1 MRIKLETLSNKAK
14 VLHQNDLTTK
24 NNPTIKFNKNEKS
37 KYSNLEKSLDKS
49 RMTKL
54 IKIIMKNPTPTLSN
68 FENILFTDF

>member
-1 MRIKLETLSNKAK
+1 MRIKLETLNNKAT

-24 NNPTIKFNKNEKS
+24 NNPIIKFNKNEKS

-54 IKIIMKNPTPTLSN
+54 IKINMKTQIPTLSN
-68 FENILFTDF
+68 F